1 MERQAARQGRPATD
15 RINIIS
21 INISR
26 RDIFTAQYR
35 YPQRCCCSLVETF
48 FVFTIWSVTTNLK
61 LSFFFG
67 RNFFAFNN
75 TFPDQSVFLSFAH
88 TKSAVHGRPSDL
100 NSWQPQHSITFSN
113 WEKRLHRLITNLGEH
128 VRSGWSARAREKSP
142 FQTKSCYH
150 LLASSDIAANNKL
163 SSPISCSPSS
173 SSSSASFS
181 VPNTQYTRDCALS
194 LVNWA
199 QYHRRVQMPKHL
211 SL

>member
-1 MERQAARQGRPATD
+1 MVRGETGCSPRPASHRSYQHHQHQHKQERHFHGSVPVPSTVLLLTG
-15 RINIIS
+15 RN
-21 INISR
+21 
-26 RDIFTAQYR
+26 
-35 YPQRCCCSLVETF
+35 F

-67 RNFFAFNN
+67 RNFFAFDN

-113 WEKRLHRLITNLGEH
+113 WEKRLHRLITNLDEH
-128 VRSGWSARAREKSP
+128 VRSGWNARAREKSP

-194 LVNWA
+194 LVN
-199 QYHRRVQMPKHL
+199 
-211 SL
+211 